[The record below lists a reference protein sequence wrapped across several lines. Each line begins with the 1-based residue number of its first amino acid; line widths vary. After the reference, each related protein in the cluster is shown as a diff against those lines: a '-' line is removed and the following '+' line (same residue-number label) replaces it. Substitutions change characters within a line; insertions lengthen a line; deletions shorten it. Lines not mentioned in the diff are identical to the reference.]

1 MTTDGMVAGGIVTV
15 ALGAFQLVRYV
26 ISRQSNGKKDK
37 ASVPP
42 PPNHGPCNDAV
53 DRLSTIIEKD
63 VDEQREF
70 RLAFERWMAH
80 EEGRR
85 DGLRQ
90 TGEHPIPT

>member
-1 MTTDGMVAGGIVTV
+1 MTTDAMVAGGIVTV

-26 ISRQSNGKKDK
+26 IARQANGKKT
-37 ASVPP
+37 SVNPP
-42 PPNHGPCNDAV
+42 RVDHGPCNDAV

-70 RLAFERWMAH
+70 RLAFERWMAR

-90 TGEHPIPT
+90 TGEHQIPT

>member
-1 MTTDGMVAGGIVTV
+1 MTTDAVVAGGIVTV

-53 DRLSTIIEKD
+53 DRLCGVLEKHVEKQD
-63 VDEQREF
+63 KLIL
-70 RLAFERWMAH
+70 RLETWMAR

-90 TGEHPIPT
+90 TGEHQIPT